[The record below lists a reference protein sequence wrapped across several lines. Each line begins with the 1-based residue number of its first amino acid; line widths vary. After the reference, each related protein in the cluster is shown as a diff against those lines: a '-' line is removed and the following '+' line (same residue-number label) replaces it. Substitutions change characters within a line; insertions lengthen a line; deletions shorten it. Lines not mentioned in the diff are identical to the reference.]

1 VGEELLQLLVQKGY
15 HPEFGARPMQ
25 RVLQDMI
32 EEKVAQKIIAG
43 TVKKGDTISI
53 TKADFTP
60 AELAV

>member
-1 VGEELLQLLVQKGY
+1 
-15 HPEFGARPMQ
+15 
-25 RVLQDMI
+25 MI

-43 TVKKGDTISI
+43 AVKKGDTISI